1 MGWGILSVTQA
12 PQQTNI
18 RIDIRMKVPD
28 GASVNEWID
37 LETTAKNWADYAP
50 RVRGPNLFNVYVN
63 DKIVVVEELK
73 YEVSLGEDTVSG
85 LINWCSPMISW
96 DYHKHS
102 KHRINT

>member
-37 LETTAKNWADYAP
+37 LETTAKN
-50 RVRGPNLFNVYVN
+50 
-63 DKIVVVEELK
+63 
-73 YEVSLGEDTVSG
+73 
-85 LINWCSPMISW
+85 
-96 DYHKHS
+96 
-102 KHRINT
+102 